1 MRKTNKK
8 TTLVV
13 TIVTIA
19 FVFAWKAYD
28 SHKSACESL
37 LAENINALSDDI
49 YNLDSPGLFDT
60 YDVKGDKKGKCIKI
74 TSNRITCPER
84 GTPPNKHGNNCEII
98 TYSAEEVGN
107 TYEKKTVYAYQVAF
121 YDKWKSE
128 YGRCPASSTEYDLL
142 DTPETPASEHTY
154 AE

>member
-13 TIVTIA
+13 TVAA
-19 FVFAWKAYD
+19 FAAVFAWEAYD

-49 YNLDSPGLFDT
+49 NSLDTPDFNDT
-60 YDVKGDKKGKCIKI
+60 YYVKGDKKGKCIQF
-74 TSNRITCPER
+74 TSNRNICPER
-84 GTPPNKHGNNCEII
+84 GTPPDKHGSKCEII

-107 TYEKKTVYAYQVAF
+107 TYEKKAVYAFQVAF

-128 YGRCPASSTEYDLL
+128 YGRCPSSSTEYGLHV
-142 DTPETPASEHTY
+142 TPETPASEHTY